1 MLVKLSTK
9 NLKVEC
15 VCNFKST
22 RNGFKHYGDVYLNDS
37 LYKCNDKELKINY
50 INRTWEAYEYQSL
63 LFHMIEYLKKNK
75 LVNKDDYEE
84 LRHKICNHSFNY

>member
-9 NLKVEC
+9 NGFTMEC
-15 VCNFKST
+15 TCNFKAT

-37 LYKCNDKELKINY
+37 IYKCNNKELKICY

-63 LFHMIEYLKKNK
+63 LSYMIEYLKKNK
-75 LVNKDDYEE
+75 LVNEVDYKE
-84 LRHKICNHSFNY
+84 LKNKVYNHAFN